1 MLPEADAPALDAL
14 AEEIE
19 VRLSALRVEAAEFLE
34 GLIVDG
40 THVQV
45 PTESDPADCDE
56 RASLESAE
64 DAIEVATS
72 LGVDTGAAEERLA
85 SIRRMLS
92 VRVVWDQAVC
102 FCMLPLRVS
111 FKALLQQVAARFQ
124 VKVPSTLQLW
134 WTEAG
139 ELFRLDGDMAWEEC
153 LQRRGLAERPGRL
166 ELQVLNS
173 SSAPRRCRRPRKM
186 QKKTCETEM
195 DVGQGGAAFLITGIQ
210 ALQQAPGSQPEDQ
223 GQTRGVFRFGA
234 Q

>member
-40 THVQV
+40 TH
-45 PTESDPADCDE
+45 DE

-134 WTEAG
+134 WTEA
-139 ELFRLDGDMAWEEC
+139 
-153 LQRRGLAERPGRL
+153 RRFTTATCIKLTDNDRHFGRQ
-166 ELQVLNS
+166 ES
-173 SSAPRRCRRPRKM
+173 YSDWM
-186 QKKTCETEM
+186 ETWLGRNACNA
-195 DVGQGGAAFLITGIQ
+195 V
-210 ALQQAPGSQPEDQ
+210 ALQSVLVAWSCRLYIKVGKCEF
-223 GQTRGVFRFGA
+223 FRSSK
-234 Q
+234 